1 MAVLVGGRF
10 GLWLCQW
17 PFWFVAFWDVCPPCC
32 TTCSYSCAAVDKI
45 LTETMHL
52 VVAELVVVVVAVEI
66 TVLLTLMA
74 CGGAASVHF
83 SHSA

>member
-1 MAVLVGGRF
+1 VAVLVGGRF

-52 VVAELVVVVVAVEI
+52 VVAELVVVVAVEI